1 MKIESQNGEIVIM
14 YREDNGVIIANN
26 ILIIDKEG
34 VTYKNI
40 SNHII
45 NILDKFTA
53 LGYKYL
59 CTNPPTRNPLLALS
73 LIDLSN
79 ESRIFAGPIEIYR
92 GTKEFDK
99 YINFLKSCVNNHD
112 IQCKVL
118 DNKELK
124 IPVYFSLPL
133 NGPASPPF
141 RYINYDENGDVIDIT
156 EDRPRTNT
164 FDITDRFYPG
174 DEKKFDINIVKNKK
188 ITVKRKS
195 NG

>member
-59 CTNPPTRNPLLALS
+59 CTNPTTRNPLLALS

>member
-1 MKIESQNGEIVIM
+1 MRIESQNGEVVVM
-14 YREDNGVIIANN
+14 YREDSDCVVANN
-26 ILIIDKEG
+26 ILIIDKEM
-34 VTYKNI
+34 VTYENI
-40 SNHII
+40 SHYII
-45 NILDKFTA
+45 NILEKLKR

-73 LIDLSN
+73 LIELADT
-79 ESRIFAGPIEIYR
+79 SRIFAGPIEIYR
-92 GTKEFDK
+92 NTKEFDK
-99 YINFLKSCVNNHD
+99 YVNFLKSCISNHN
-112 IQCKVL
+112 IQCKVV

-141 RYINYDENGDVIDIT
+141 RYINYDENGDVTDIT
-156 EDRPRTNT
+156 EDRPRTKR

-174 DEKKFDINIVKNKK
+174 DEKKFDINIVKNSK
-188 ITVKRKS
+188 ITVKRKC

>member
-188 ITVKRKS
+188 ITVKRKN

>member
-14 YREDNGVIIANN
+14 YREDNGIIVANN

-34 VTYKNI
+34 VTYENI
-40 SNHII
+40 SSHII
-45 NILDKFTA
+45 NILDKFKE

-59 CTNPPTRNPLLALS
+59 CTNPPTRNPLLALT
-73 LIDLSN
+73 LIGLSD

-92 GTKEFDK
+92 NTKEFDK
-99 YINFLKSCVNNHD
+99 YIKFLKSCINNHD

-133 NGPASPPF
+133 NSSASPPF
-141 RYINYDENGDVIDIT
+141 RYINYNENGDVIDIT
-156 EDRPRTNT
+156 EDRPRTKT
-164 FDITDRFYPG
+164 FDTTDRFYPG

-188 ITVKRKS
+188 ITVKRKN